1 MTDGGPKSGMWS
13 ERVSAPHPCTTRYGG
28 SCTAASQQCN
38 CWRNDIL
45 PPKVETEMISRWFQS
60 KSFNTPSPV
69 GKIVSYLVLGFWAF
83 LILFPLYWLIVTSFK
98 ISSQVAEGPFY
109 MPFVDFKPSL
119 DAWKYILV
127 GDLSNDTL
135 RTFRN
140 TVIVAPTSALLAL
153 ILGSTAAYALVRFEY
168 RPRVGAILTFIG
180 CVGLSIVA
188 IYLGVSWQVAVAGAV
203 MVFFILLL
211 AIGRRFQ
218 RALGNNDI
226 AFWMISQRML
236 PPIAVVIPI
245 YILFQRLHLLD
256 TYTAL
261 IITYVTSN
269 LPIVIWLMRDYIST
283 IPIELEECAAIDGAS
298 RYRIFWSIVLPLAI
312 PGLVATFLFVLVFT
326 WNEYLL
332 ALFLS
337 SANSQTLPLVIAGQN
352 ATRGPQWWNMS
363 VLILI
368 MIVPVIVIAI
378 ILERYITRGLL
389 IGAVKG

>member
-1 MTDGGPKSGMWS
+1 MMTM
-13 ERVSAPHPCTTRYGG
+13 
-28 SCTAASQQCN
+28 
-38 CWRNDIL
+38 
-45 PPKVETEMISRWFQS
+45 RWLRS
-60 KSFNTPSPV
+60 KSYNTPSPLGRV
-69 GKIVSYLVLGFWAF
+69 VTYLALGFWAF
-83 LILFPLYWLIVTSFK
+83 LILFPLYWLIVTSLK
-98 ISSQVAEGPFY
+98 IPSQVAEGPFY
-109 MPFVDFKPSL
+109 LPFVDFKPSL
-119 DAWKYILV
+119 DAWKYILA

-135 RTFRN
+135 RTYRN
-140 TVIVAPTSALLAL
+140 TAIVAPVSALLAL
-153 ILGSTAAYALVRFEY
+153 ILGSTASYALVRFEY
-168 RPRVGAILTFIG
+168 RPRVGAILTFMG
-180 CVGLSIVA
+180 CVASGIAA
-188 IYLGVSWQVAVAGAV
+188 IYFGVPWQVAVTAALA
-203 MVFFILLL
+203 VFFILLL
-211 AIGRRFQ
+211 TIGRRFK
-218 RALGNNDI
+218 RALGNDDI

-269 LPIVIWLMRDYIST
+269 LPIVVWLMRDYIST

-298 RYRIFWSIVLPLAI
+298 RFRIFWSIVLPLAV

-337 SANSQTLPLVIAGQN
+337 SANSQTLPLVIAAQN

-368 MIVPVIVIAI
+368 MIIPVIVIAI
-378 ILERYITRGLL
+378 ILERYITRGIL